1 MSKRNRAA
9 ATGQSGL
16 GPEETAESGR
26 PAKPRRL
33 PWPRWLRWSLGASG
47 TLLLLGLTATFGGY
61 LWLRGSLPQIDGRV
75 ALPGLTAPVEVLRDS
90 DGLVTI
96 KAENASDATRA
107 LGYVHA
113 QDRLAQMD
121 FMRRLGAG
129 RLSEVMGQST
139 VEVDRMMRTL
149 GFYRLAEESQ
159 AHLNPE
165 TMASLEAYAAGVN
178 AFIAD
183 PPGPLPIEFQVL
195 RYEPEPWRPADS
207 LVWGR
212 LMALQLSGNWS
223 SEALRLRLAERLTP
237 EQIAFLWRPY
247 PKTGPIAIGDLA
259 AAPNAIGGQTA
270 AWDPQPALPGEV
282 LPWDWAP
289 KDASNSWVVAGRHT
303 ASGSPILANDI
314 HLALGQPGQWY
325 LARIETPDL
334 TLAGAT
340 APGLPFLIAGH
351 NGHIAWA
358 FTTTHSDTQDLFLE
372 RSPEGAEDSY
382 ETPEGPKRFEVRE
395 EVIEVRGGE
404 PLLLAVRSTR
414 HGQVISDLRTG
425 RATPLPDGQILA
437 LAWPGLR
444 ADDRT
449 ADAIFAMNQARD
461 WDQFRAAVRQFH
473 SPQQNLLYADRAG
486 TIGFIAPARVPLRAG
501 GDGRFPAKGWSGEQD
516 WVGEIPFDELPQSV
530 DPARGR
536 IVAANNKIV
545 PDDYPYLITADW
557 PSGHRAQRIEDL
569 LDGAGETT
577 LAQHAGWQS
586 DILSLAAERLLPLLI
601 QAVESEPLSKRAGG
615 AVSLLSAWDFRMA
628 RDRPEPLIYYAWLKA
643 ANEALLA
650 DELGPDFNAFQR
662 ADADL
667 LSAILTGGEA
677 WCDDVESE
685 TQEGCAAQSAK
696 ALEEAL
702 EDLAAR
708 FGNDMDDW
716 RWGQA
721 HMARLRHPV
730 LGRIPLLG
738 ALTTRSIETD
748 GGEDTLNR
756 GGARLA
762 GSDPQVF
769 EHRHGAT
776 FRAVYDLAALDQSLF
791 MIVGGQS
798 GNPLSPFYG
807 NLAEAW
813 RDGIYLKLDGKP
825 QEIAGRLLLEPG

>member
-1 MSKRNRAA
+1 MSRRNRAA
-9 ATGQSGL
+9 AH
-16 GPEETAESGR
+16 GPAGTAESDR
-26 PAKPRRL
+26 PAKPR
-33 PWPRWLRWSLGASG
+33 WLRRSLGVFGAF
-47 TLLLLGLTATFGGY
+47 LLLALTATFGGY
-61 LWLRGSLPQIDGRV
+61 LWLRGSLPQIDGRISV
-75 ALPGLTAPVEVLRDS
+75 PGLTAPVEVLRDS
-90 DGLVTI
+90 NGAVTI
-96 KAENASDATRA
+96 KAQNAPDAYRA

-113 QDRLAQMD
+113 QDRLVQMD
-121 FMRRLGAG
+121 LMRRLGAG

-149 GFYRLAEESQ
+149 GFYRLAEQGQ

-165 TMASLEAYAAGVN
+165 TMASLEAYATGVN
-178 AFIAD
+178 AFLAD
-183 PPGPLPIEFQVL
+183 PPGPLPIEFHIL

-223 SEALRLRLAERLTP
+223 SEALRLRLAQRLTP

-247 PKTGPIAIGDLA
+247 PENGPVAIDDLA
-259 AAPNAIGGQTA
+259 AAH
-270 AWDPQPALPGEV
+270 DPRPALPGEV
-282 LPWDWAP
+282 LPWSWAP

-314 HLALGQPGQWY
+314 HLALNQPPQWY
-325 LARIETPDL
+325 LARIETPGL

-340 APGLPFLIAGH
+340 APGLPFLVAGH

-358 FTTTHSDTQDLFLE
+358 FTTTHSDTQDLFIE
-372 RSPEGAEDSY
+372 RSPEGAADRY
-382 ETPEGPKRFEVRE
+382 ETPEGLKRFDVRE

-404 PLLLAVRSTR
+404 PLHIQVRSTR
-414 HGQVISDLRTG
+414 HGPVISDLRAERT
-425 RATPLPDGQILA
+425 TPLPDGQILA

-444 ADDRT
+444 ADDRS
-449 ADAIFAMNQARD
+449 ADAIYDMNQARN
-461 WDQFRAAVRQFH
+461 WNQFRAALRQFH

-486 TIGFIAPARVPLRAG
+486 TIGFIAPARVPQRAQ
-501 GDGRFPAKGWSGEQD
+501 GDGRFPAKGWTGEQD
-516 WVGEIPFDELPQSV
+516 WVGEISFDELPQSV
-530 DPARGR
+530 NPARGR

-545 PDDYPYLITADW
+545 PDDYPHLITADW

-577 LAQHAGWQS
+577 LRQHAGWQS
-586 DILSLAAERLLPLLI
+586 DIVSLAAKRLLPLLI
-601 QAVESEPLSKRAGG
+601 AAVESEPLSAPAGRAL
-615 AVSLLSAWDFRMA
+615 SLLSAWDFRMA

-643 ANEALLA
+643 ANEVLLA
-650 DELGPDFNAFQR
+650 DELGPEFNAFQR

-677 WCDDVESE
+677 WCDDIESE
-685 TQEGCAAQSAK
+685 TRENCAEQTA
-696 ALEEAL
+696 EAL
-702 EDLAAR
+702 ETALQELSAR
-708 FGNDMDDW
+708 FGDDMDGW
-716 RWGQA
+716 RWGHA
-721 HMARLRHPV
+721 HVARLRHPL
-730 LGRIPLLG
+730 LGRIPLFG

-748 GGEDTLNR
+748 GGEDTVNR

-762 GSDPQVF
+762 GSGSQVF

-791 MIVGGQS
+791 MIAGGQS

-825 QEIAGRLLLEPG
+825 EEIAGRLLLEPPG

>member
-1 MSKRNRAA
+1 VGTRNRAA
-9 ATGQSGL
+9 TDGA
-16 GPEETAESGR
+16 AESAR
-26 PAKPRRL
+26 PAKL
-33 PWPRWLRWSLGASG
+33 RWLRWSLGALG
-47 TLLLLGLTATFGGY
+47 TLLLLALTATFGGY

-75 ALPGLTAPVEVLRDS
+75 ALPGLTDPVEVLRDS
-90 DGLVTI
+90 DGAVTI
-96 KAENASDATRA
+96 KAQSAPDAYHA

-165 TMASLEAYAAGVN
+165 TMASVEAYAAGVN

-247 PKTGPIAIGDLA
+247 PENGPIAIGDLA
-259 AAPNAIGGQTA
+259 AAQ
-270 AWDPQPALPGEV
+270 DLQPALPGEV
-282 LPWDWAP
+282 LPWQWAP
-289 KDASNSWVVAGRHT
+289 KDASNSWVVAGSQT

-314 HLALGQPGQWY
+314 HLALNQPGQWY

-395 EVIEVRGGE
+395 EVIEVRGGD
-404 PLLLAVRSTR
+404 PLHIAVRSTR
-414 HGQVISDLRTG
+414 HGRVISDLRAG
-425 RATPLPDGQILA
+425 RSTPLPDGQILA
-437 LAWPGLR
+437 LAWPGLK

-449 ADAIFAMNQARD
+449 ADAIYAMNQARD
-461 WDQFRAAVRQFH
+461 WDQFRAALRHFH

-486 TIGFIAPARVPLRAG
+486 TIGFIAPARVPLRAQ
-501 GDGRFPAKGWSGEQD
+501 GDGRFPAKGWTGEQD
-516 WVGEIPFDELPQSV
+516 WIGEIPFDELPQSV
-530 DPARGR
+530 DPKRGR
-536 IVAANNKIV
+536 IVVANNKIV

-569 LDGAGETT
+569 LDGAEETT

-586 DILSLAAERLLPLLI
+586 DVVSLAAKRLLPLLI
-601 QAVESEPLSKRAGG
+601 QAVDSGSQSKRAGR
-615 AVSLLSAWDFRMA
+615 ALSLLSAWDFRMA

-650 DELGPDFNAFQR
+650 DELGPDFNAFQG

-667 LSAILTGGEA
+667 LSAILTDGEA

-685 TQEGCAAQSAK
+685 TQEGCAEQTAN
-696 ALEEAL
+696 ALEDAL
-702 EDLAAR
+702 QDLAAR

-716 RWGQA
+716 RWGEA

-748 GGEDTLNR
+748 GGEDTVNR
-756 GGARLA
+756 GGLRLA
-762 GSDPQVF
+762 GNDPQVF

-776 FRAVYDLAALDQSLF
+776 FRAVYDLADLDQSLF
-791 MIVGGQS
+791 MITGGQS

-813 RDGIYLKLDGKP
+813 RDGIYLRLDGKP
-825 QEIAGRLLLEPG
+825 KVIAGRLRFDPG

>member
-1 MSKRNRAA
+1 VGKRDRK
-9 ATGQSGL
+9 
-16 GPEETAESGR
+16 TADGAGESAQPG
-26 PAKPRRL
+26 KL
-33 PWPRWLRWSLGASG
+33 RWLRWFLGVSG
-47 TLLLLGLTATFGGY
+47 ALLLLALSASFGGY
-61 LWLRGSLPQIDGRV
+61 LWLRGSLPQIDGRI
-75 ALPGLTAPVEVLRDS
+75 ALAGLSATVEVLRDS
-90 DGLVTI
+90 DGVVTI
-96 KAENASDATRA
+96 EAQSTPDATRA

-113 QDRLAQMD
+113 QDRLVQMD

-178 AFIAD
+178 AFLAD

-195 RYEPEPWRPADS
+195 GYEPEPWRPADS

-247 PKTGPIAIGDLA
+247 PKNAPNAIGDLA
-259 AAPNAIGGQTA
+259 AAQ
-270 AWDPQPALPGEV
+270 DLQPALPGEV
-282 LPWDWAP
+282 LPWQWAP

-314 HLALGQPGQWY
+314 HLALHHPNHWY
-325 LARIETPDL
+325 LARIETPGL
-334 TLAGAT
+334 TLVGAT
-340 APGLPFLIAGH
+340 APGVPFLIAGH
-351 NGHIAWA
+351 NGHIACD

-382 ETPEGPKRFEVRE
+382 ETPDGPRRFEVRE
-395 EVIEVRGGE
+395 EVIDVRGGD
-404 PLLLAVRSTR
+404 PLHIAVRSTR
-414 HGQVISDLRTG
+414 HGPVISDLRAG
-425 RATPLPDGQILA
+425 RFAPLADNLILA
-437 LAWPGLR
+437 LAWPSLR

-449 ADAIFAMNQARD
+449 ADAIYAMNRARD
-461 WDQFRAAVRQFH
+461 WDQFRAALRQFH

-486 TIGFIAPARVPLRAG
+486 TIGFIAPARVPLRAQ
-501 GDGRFPAKGWSGEQD
+501 GDGSFPAKGWTGEQD
-516 WVGEIPFDELPQSV
+516 WAGEIPFDELPQSV
-530 DPARGR
+530 DPKRGR

-569 LDGAGETT
+569 LDDAEETT
-577 LAQHAGWQS
+577 PAQHAGWQS
-586 DILSLAAERLLPLLI
+586 DIVSLAAKRLLPLLI
-601 QAVESEPLSKRAGG
+601 AAVESEQVSARAEG
-615 AVSLLSAWDFRMA
+615 ALSLLSDWDFRMA

-650 DELGPDFNAFQR
+650 DELGPEFNFFQR

-667 LSAILTGGEA
+667 LSAILSGGEA

-696 ALEEAL
+696 ALEAAL
-702 EDLAAR
+702 ADLAAR

-716 RWGQA
+716 RWGEA

-748 GGEDTLNR
+748 GGEDTVNR

-762 GSDPQVF
+762 GSDSQVF

-776 FRAVYDLAALDQSLF
+776 FRAVYDLADLDQSLF

-807 NLAEAW
+807 NLAEPW

-825 QEIAGRLLLEPG
+825 KVIAGRLLLEPG

>member
-1 MSKRNRAA
+1 MRKHNRAA
-9 ATGQSGL
+9 PTGQNGIRPDGTTRS
-16 GPEETAESGR
+16 TR
-26 PAKPRRL
+26 PARLRWL
-33 PWPRWLRWSLGASG
+33 PWPRWLRWSLGALG

-90 DGLVTI
+90 DGAVTI
-96 KAENASDATRA
+96 KAQSMPDAYRA

-149 GFYRLAEESQ
+149 GFYRLAEEGQ

-165 TMASLEAYAAGVN
+165 TMASVEAYAAGVN

-195 RYEPEPWRPADS
+195 RYTPEPWRPADS

-247 PKTGPIAIGDLA
+247 PENGPIAIGDLA
-259 AAPNAIGGQTA
+259 AAPSAFG
-270 AWDPQPALPGEV
+270 DLQPALPGEV
-282 LPWDWAP
+282 LPWQWAP
-289 KDASNSWVVAGRHT
+289 KDASNSWVVAGSHT

-314 HLALGQPGQWY
+314 HLALNQPGQWY

-334 TLAGAT
+334 TLVGAT

-372 RSPEGAEDSY
+372 RSPEGMEDSY
-382 ETPEGPKRFEVRE
+382 ETPEGPKRFGVRE
-395 EVIEVRGGE
+395 EVIEVRGAD
-404 PLLLAVRSTR
+404 PLHLAVRSTR
-414 HGQVISDLRTG
+414 HGQVISNLRAS
-425 RATPLPDGQILA
+425 RSTPLPDGQILA
-437 LAWPGLR
+437 LAWPTLR

-449 ADAIFAMNQARD
+449 ADAIYAMNRARN
-461 WDQFRAAVRQFH
+461 WDQFRAALRQFH

-486 TIGFIAPARVPLRAG
+486 TIGFIAPARVPLRAQ
-501 GDGRFPAKGWSGEQD
+501 GDGRFPAKGWSGERD
-516 WVGEIPFDELPQSV
+516 WIGEIPFDELPQSV

-569 LDGAGETT
+569 LDGAEETT

-586 DILSLAAERLLPLLI
+586 DIVSLAAKRLLPLLI
-601 QAVESEPLSKRAGG
+601 QAVDGGSQSKRAGR
-615 AVSLLSAWDFRMA
+615 ALALLSAWDFRMA

-643 ANEALLA
+643 ANETLLA
-650 DELGPDFNAFQR
+650 DELGPEFNAFQR

-667 LSAILTGGEA
+667 LSAILTSGEA

-685 TQEGCAAQSAK
+685 TKEGCAEQSAK
-696 ALEEAL
+696 ALEDAL
-702 EDLAAR
+702 QDLAAR
-708 FGNDMDDW
+708 FGDDMDDW
-716 RWGQA
+716 RWGEA

-748 GGEDTLNR
+748 GGEDTVNR
-756 GGARLA
+756 GGVRLA
-762 GSDPQVF
+762 GNDPQVF

-776 FRAVYDLAALDQSLF
+776 FRAVYDLADLDQSLF
-791 MIVGGQS
+791 MITGGQS
-798 GNPLSPFYG
+798 GNPLSPFYE

-825 QEIAGRLLLEPG
+825 EEIVGRLILDPG